1 MKSVGE
7 VMAIGR
13 KFEEAF
19 QKAMRMVDENVI
31 GFDPHAKSPCDVELE
46 QPTDKR
52 MFVLAAAIKDG
63 YTVDR
68 LYELTKIDRWF
79 LYKMVN
85 IVKMQMHLEEQ
96 THVTVEQLLEAKK
109 LGFSDKQIASFVK
122 STELAIRKKREE
134 SGNYLLECLKRI
146 CTCGWFSAKP

>member
-31 GFDPHAKSPCDVELE
+31 GFDPYAKSASDEELE

-52 MFVLAAAIKDG
+52 IFVLAAALKANYSIDK
-63 YTVDR
+63 
-68 LYELTKIDRWF
+68 LYQLTKIDRWF
-79 LYKMVN
+79 LYKLKN
-85 IVKMQMHLEEQ
+85 IIEMQTSLESVRQ
-96 THVTVEQLLEAKK
+96 SKLTIEQLLAAKQ

-122 STELAIRKKREE
+122 STELAIRKKREDFGE
-134 SGNYLLECLKRI
+134 HRTYKN
-146 CTCGWFSAKP
+146 